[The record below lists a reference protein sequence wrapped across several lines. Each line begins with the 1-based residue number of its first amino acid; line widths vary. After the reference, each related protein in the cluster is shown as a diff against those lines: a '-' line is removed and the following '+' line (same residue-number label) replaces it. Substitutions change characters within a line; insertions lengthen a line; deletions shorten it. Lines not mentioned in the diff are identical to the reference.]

1 MSAIVMEPQR
11 WAEREFGDCDLGDQR
26 RTRRLMKLAV
36 QVAARPDGSTPDQ
49 LETWGDLKAADR
61 LFDGDD
67 VSFQAILGPHC
78 RHTRADCRPGDLKLI
93 LNDTTELDF
102 TAQRG
107 TSGLGPIGNGSGR
120 GFFVH
125 SGLMVDAATKQTDGM
140 AGQEIFYRPPKGTK
154 KGAKN
159 SRRRDPDRESA
170 VWGRLIDRIGPPPTG
185 VTWRHVCDRG
195 ADDYEVF
202 QRALCHGCGFVIRA
216 ARLNRK
222 VETLAGR
229 ALSLAEFLD
238 ELAPRG
244 LRDIAVKATP
254 RQPGRTARVALR
266 FGELRLPLP
275 TVLTPWLRE
284 HRPSGPLRLRVVE
297 LREVSPPQGATPV
310 RWVLYTTENVDDVE
324 SANRVIGHYEQRP
337 TIEDYH
343 KCWKT
348 GCRVESRQYATA
360 ERLERVAGLLSVVA
374 VRLLQLRTA
383 ARETPDAPAEDIAPR
398 AWIEMLRTVRKLP
411 AAKLVTIR
419 DFVRQLA
426 GLGGHLLRKGD
437 GEPGWIT
444 LWRGYEKLQLLLRG
458 ADARGRK
465 CG

>member
-1 MSAIVMEPQR
+1 M
-11 WAEREFGDCDLGDQR
+11 
-26 RTRRLMKLAV
+26 
-36 QVAARPDGSTPDQ
+36 
-49 LETWGDLKAADR
+49 
-61 LFDGDD
+61 
-67 VSFQAILGPHC
+67 
-78 RHTRADCRPGDLKLI
+78 
-93 LNDTTELDF
+93 
-102 TAQRG
+102 
-107 TSGLGPIGNGSGR
+107 
-120 GFFVH
+120 
-125 SGLMVDAATKQTDGM
+125 
-140 AGQEIFYRPPKGTK
+140 
-154 KGAKN
+154 
-159 SRRRDPDRESA
+159 
-170 VWGRLIDRIGPPPTG
+170 
-185 VTWRHVCDRG
+185 
-195 ADDYEVF
+195 
-202 QRALCHGCGFVIRA
+202 
-216 ARLNRK
+216 
-222 VETLAGR
+222 
-229 ALSLAEFLD
+229 
-238 ELAPRG
+238 
-244 LRDIAVKATP
+244 
-254 RQPGRTARVALR
+254 
-266 FGELRLPLP
+266 
-275 TVLTPWLRE
+275 LTPWLRE

-310 RWVLYTTENVDDVE
+310 RWVLYTTANVADVA

-444 LWRGYEKLQLLLRG
+444 LWRGYEKLQRLLRG